1 MVNDNTEGLKVA
13 HYGNYINLNNARF
26 LTGDCG
32 ISRSES
38 EVDLTTEGILLFLLD
53 EIQGNLAKGNPP
65 SHPWFAHLLYAILS
79 PIRFVAIYV
88 FCVNC

>member
-1 MVNDNTEGLKVA
+1 MTMVNDNTEGLKVA

-38 EVDLTTEGILLFLLD
+38 EVDLTTEGILLFLLVP
-53 EIQGNLAKGNPP
+53 NLYEKR
-65 SHPWFAHLLYAILS
+65 Y
-79 PIRFVAIYV
+79 Y
-88 FCVNC
+88 C